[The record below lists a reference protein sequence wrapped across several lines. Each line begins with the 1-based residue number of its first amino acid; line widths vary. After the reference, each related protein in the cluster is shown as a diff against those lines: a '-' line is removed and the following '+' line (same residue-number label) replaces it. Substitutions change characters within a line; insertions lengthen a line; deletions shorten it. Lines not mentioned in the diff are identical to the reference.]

1 MGGGGGGGGCKK
13 VLGKTE
19 RTDKFWQIFPY
30 DLKKSFLRCNM
41 DRIYLQLKNTCFYSR
56 PRHSSFKSS
65 TC

>member
-1 MGGGGGGGGCKK
+1 M
-13 VLGKTE
+13 LGSRE
-19 RTDKFWQIFPY
+19 NGQVWQDFPF

-41 DRIYLQLKNTCFYSR
+41 DRIYLQLKNTCIDSM